1 MSVTFCYKIEV
12 RFRDCDEFG
21 HVNNAVYF
29 TYLEETRHAY
39 LRHLASQGVSSNAV
53 DEKLPHGFVLVR
65 TECDFLSEALPGDW
79 LEIQL
84 RVSKIGRSSFGYE
97 YEIRNTSKS
106 QLVARAKS
114 VHVAYDRNRSPKS
127 FVRSLNVRCKD
138 YLKHQLMLF
147 RTDKFPL
154 HKETAGMIYIFGKDT

>member
-39 LRHLASQGVSSNAV
+39 LRQLASQGVSSNAV

-114 VHVAYDRNRSPKS
+114 VHVAYDRIKKRSQPIPEE
-127 FVRSLNVRCKD
+127 
-138 YLKHQLMLF
+138 F
-147 RTDKFPL
+147 RAVL
-154 HKETAGMIYIFGKDT
+154 ERAMQGLSETSIDVVSD